1 MEQLS
6 KEERAVALEGQKNPE
21 AKYLHDS
28 RDWMRVAT
36 KLAYTKHGTG
46 KPSILIDF
54 TQFGP

>member
-6 KEERAVALEGQKNPE
+6 KEERAIALEGQKNPE

-36 KLAYTKHGTG
+36 KLAYTKHG